1 MNNEP
6 EQCRSLLVAT
16 QAHLAERGERCEQ
29 AYGIKITR
37 VDGLVVKVRVET
49 LARVVELIHD
59 LQPSSIGV
67 RVGQGEDQEM
77 LANAVALLR
86 PAYAALAA
94 YSER

>member
-16 QAHLAERGERCEQ
+16 AAHLAERGERIAEPY
-29 AYGIKITR
+29 ALKIIR
-37 VDGLVVKVRVET
+37 VDGQVVRVRVES
-49 LARVVELIHD
+49 LGRVVEIAHD
-59 LQPSSIGV
+59 LKPATIAV

-94 YSER
+94 FSER